1 MVNYSSVTEYPNI
14 HTHTV
19 KTCKHHYRYIIY
31 IYNHIYNYI
40 HSIIYYSYYSH
51 YIYISTISIIFL
63 DVPRA
68 FRPRPL
74 CGAPRP
80 LQVLHWILDALV
92 NGWLT
97 NLEWLRPMRWFTTD
111 WKTVDD
117 FHLNGQSWSLKTHWN
132 SRKLRF
138 WPRFGLAMCC
148 WSHKKPRLWRGA
160 VQTLRGAEAGRV
172 IENQHSFYSYCDC
185 GVKTR
190 LITRLNNY
198 YS

>member
-1 MVNYSSVTEYPNI
+1 MQIYIHILSKHVNI
-14 HTHTV
+14 
-19 KTCKHHYRYIIY
+19 IIGIY

-63 DVPRA
+63 DVPQA

-97 NLEWLRPMRWFTTD
+97 NLEWLRPWDDLPMIGKRLMISIWMVKVD
-111 WKTVDD
+111 HWKHIEIPV
-117 FHLNGQSWSLKTHWN
+117 NWG
-132 SRKLRF
+132 
-138 WPRFGLAMCC
+138 FGPVLASPCVAGAIKNQGSGEERC
-148 WSHKKPRLWRGA
+148 RRSVVQRL
-160 VQTLRGAEAGRV
+160 VE
-172 IENQHSFYSYCDC
+172 S
-185 GVKTR
+185 
-190 LITRLNNY
+190 
-198 YS
+198 